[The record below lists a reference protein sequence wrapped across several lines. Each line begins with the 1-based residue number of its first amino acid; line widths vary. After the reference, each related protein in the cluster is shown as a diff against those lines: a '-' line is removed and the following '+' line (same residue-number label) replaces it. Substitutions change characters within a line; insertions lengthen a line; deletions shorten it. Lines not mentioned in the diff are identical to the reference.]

1 MKKKEIKDNRWK
13 NIVVFI
19 VRIEITIQLK
29 NGDNEEK
36 H

>member
-1 MKKKEIKDNRWK
+1 MKKKQIKDNRWK
-13 NIVVFI
+13 NIVVFR
-19 VRIEITIQLK
+19 VRIEITIQLN

>member
-1 MKKKEIKDNRWK
+1 MEKKIKDNRWK

-19 VRIEITIQLK
+19 VRIEITIQLN